1 MIDFSISGLGGI
13 TDLTGNISV
22 NHLRG
27 RGQV

>member
-13 TDLTGNISV
+13 TDLTGNINV

-27 RGQV
+27 RGQI